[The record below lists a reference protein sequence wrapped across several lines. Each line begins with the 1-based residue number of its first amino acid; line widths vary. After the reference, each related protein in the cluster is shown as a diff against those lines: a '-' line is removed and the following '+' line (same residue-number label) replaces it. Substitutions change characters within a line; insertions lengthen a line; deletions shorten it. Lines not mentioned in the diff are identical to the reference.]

1 MALET
6 GGSISIAPRR
16 MTTSAAADLARPEA
30 RRVSHRNDVRLS
42 QFVGQKAPSFPLDC
56 HDIFEYVGRYRPSIL
71 R

>member
-16 MTTSAAADLARPEA
+16 MTTGAAADLARPEA

-42 QFVGQKAPSFPLDC
+42 QFVGQKLVTLLLTTPL
-56 HDIFEYVGRYRPSIL
+56 RYIPTAGVTRQT
-71 R
+71 RR